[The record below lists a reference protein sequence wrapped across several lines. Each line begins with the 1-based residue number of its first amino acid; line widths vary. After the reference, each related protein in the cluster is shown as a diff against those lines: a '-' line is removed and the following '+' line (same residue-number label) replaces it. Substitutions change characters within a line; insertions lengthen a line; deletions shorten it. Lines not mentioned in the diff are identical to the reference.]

1 MYLVTIVNNS
11 PVPAVLLLDL
21 REKIENL
28 KDSCGL
34 DCLEVCAVIDNI
46 SDKDQSEIM
55 KTLDDEF
62 PTDPAEYFEFVL
74 LGGHFD
80 NLF

>member
-1 MYLVTIVNNS
+1 VTIINNS

-34 DCLEVCAVIDNI
+34 DCLEVSPIIDNI
-46 SDKDQSEIM
+46 SDKD
-55 KTLDDEF
+55 
-62 PTDPAEYFEFVL
+62 
-74 LGGHFD
+74 
-80 NLF
+80 

>member
-1 MYLVTIVNNS
+1 MTIINNS

-34 DCLEVCAVIDNI
+34 DCLEVSPIIDNI
-46 SDKDQSEIM
+46 SDKD
-55 KTLDDEF
+55 
-62 PTDPAEYFEFVL
+62 
-74 LGGHFD
+74 
-80 NLF
+80 